1 MRSEDKRGH
10 GLPRLLR
17 RRCWYSWDPLSL
29 ATPSAFFLAY
39 VRCQHDLNLSRL
51 RRWWGNEPD
60 NSGWLHL
67 EVPLYASNYHLGCWH
82 RSLRPSLSLPLPIYI
97 HVQQSSIPWYLHRHP
112 SILWSTYS
120 HNIHF
125 IRIHKYT
132 IIQSKK
138 NQRNLCHIWIHVA
151 VATVNTCWSTGII
164 HTIVYMHIDGYD
176 MGLAEIGDYI
186 SGGGWLSISYN
197 FGPGGLPTFLD
208 NPTSFLYPL
217 YPRAR
222 PVLTHFFRWVF

>member
-1 MRSEDKRGH
+1 MMRQWTWQF
-10 GLPRLLR
+10 RL
-17 RRCWYSWDPLSL
+17 
-29 ATPSAFFLAY
+29 TPSGSSTL
-39 VRCQHDLNLSRL
+39 CIQLS
-51 RRWWGNEPD
+51 
-60 NSGWLHL
+60 SWLL
-67 EVPLYASNYHLGCWH
+67 TSVSPPL
-82 RSLRPSLSLPLPIYI
+82 SLSLPLPIYI

-151 VATVNTCWSTGII
+151 VATVNMCWSTGII